1 MNSLDELKAIQ
12 ARMQYQMGIR
22 NDNNEKGKVVIGM
35 GTCGIAAGAKDV
47 VLAFTENLGKNNI
60 FDIAVIQDGN
70 LCCDDSAPIAEV
82 SIGTSEKVTYVK
94 LNAEKVAKI
103 VSEHIIGG
111 KVVTEYT
118 ASADK

>member
-22 NDNNEKGKVVIGM
+22 NDSNEKGKVVIGM

-60 FDIAVIQDGN
+60 FDVAVIQDGN
-70 LCCDDSAPIAEV
+70 LCCDECAPIAEIT
-82 SIGTSEKVTYVK
+82 IGTSEKVTYVN